1 MKKLT
6 PSMEDYLE
14 AAYRLSKERGFTRAK
29 DLSAGLGVSRP
40 SVNSALKNLA
50 GRGLLSHEH
59 YGYIRL
65 TPAGL
70 AAGARIAELHSFLKD
85 FLITVLALP
94 EADADA
100 DACRIEHAIGPRA
113 MKNLRL
119 LAGFIRT
126 SRKGALAAEISA
138 FIRKNSGSGK

>member
-14 AAYRLSKERGFTRAK
+14 AAYRLAEKQGFTRAK
-29 DLSAGLGVSRP
+29 DLSAGLRVSRP

-50 GRGLLSHEH
+50 GRGLITHEH

-65 TPAGL
+65 TPSGL
-70 AAGARIAELHSFLKD
+70 AAGARISELHSFLKD
-85 FLITVLALP
+85 FFVSVLALP
-94 EADADA
+94 EAEADA
-100 DACRIEHAIGPRA
+100 DACRIEHAIGPRT

-126 SRKGALAAEISA
+126 SRNGALAAEISA
-138 FIRKNSGSGK
+138 FIRNNSGRGQ

>member
-1 MKKLT
+1 MKKLS

-14 AAYRLSKERGFTRAK
+14 AAYRLSRERGFARAR

-40 SVNSALKNLA
+40 SVNSALKNLT
-50 GRGLLSHEH
+50 GRGLVTHEH
-59 YGYIRL
+59 YGYVRL
-65 TPAGL
+65 TAAGL

-85 FLITVLALP
+85 FLTSVLALP

-119 LAGFIRT
+119 LAAFIRT
-126 SRKGALAAEISA
+126 SRKGALAAEISG
-138 FIRKNSGSGK
+138 FIKKRSGAEK

>member
-1 MKKLT
+1 MKKLS

-14 AAYRLSKERGFTRAK
+14 AAYRLSREQGFARAK
-29 DLSAGLGVSRP
+29 DLSSALGVSRP

-50 GRGLLSHEH
+50 RRGLLAHEH

-70 AAGARIAELHSFLKD
+70 EAGAKIADLHSFLKD
-85 FLITVLALP
+85 FFMSVLAVP
-94 EADADA
+94 EVEAEA

-119 LAGFIRT
+119 LTGFIRT

-138 FIRKNSGSGK
+138 FIKKNAGRGA

>member
-1 MKKLT
+1 MKKLS

-14 AAYRLSKERGFTRAK
+14 AVYRLSEEHGFARVK
-29 DLSAGLGVSRP
+29 DLSASLGVSRP

-50 GRGLLSHEH
+50 GRGLITHEH

-70 AAGARIAELHSFLKD
+70 TAGSKISELHSFLKD
-85 FLITVLALP
+85 FLISVLALP
-94 EADADA
+94 ETEAER
-100 DACRIEHAIGPRA
+100 DACRIEHAIGPLA

-126 SRKGALAAEISA
+126 SRKGALAGEISA
-138 FIRKNSGSGK
+138 FIKKNAGRGE

>member
-1 MKKLT
+1 MKELT
-6 PSMEDYLE
+6 TSMEDYLE
-14 AAYRLSKERGFTRAK
+14 AAYRLSKEHGFARAK

-40 SVNSALKNLA
+40 SVNSALKNLSA
-50 GRGLLSHEH
+50 RGLITHEH

-65 TPAGL
+65 TSAG
-70 AAGARIAELHSFLKD
+70 AEAGARISELHSFLKD
-85 FLITVLALP
+85 FLVSVLELP
-94 EADADA
+94 EADADS

-126 SRKGALAAEISA
+126 SRKGALAKEISA
-138 FIRKNSGSGK
+138 YIRKNSGHGK